1 MQGAVFYIPI
11 LTLYRWRRFYTISMR
26 TDSAGR
32 MNQMFIFSRKLKLF
46 PEGEPGAGQT
56 DPAPSTPPA
65 STGKTFSEDYVHDL
79 RNEAAGHRT
88 QNKTYE
94 AALRKALG
102 VADGEELGDIDKR
115 ISSREQAQQ
124 TALANALKQAND
136 RLIEA
141 AISSKEGYDKKL
153 LSKVI
158 DRSKLKVKDD
168 LTIDGLDDAIKSAE
182 EEFPAV
188 KANAAPPFAAG
199 TGTMPIGNKY
209 TPEEAAIRAA
219 MGLKID

>member
-1 MQGAVFYIPI
+1 
-11 LTLYRWRRFYTISMR
+11 
-26 TDSAGR
+26 
-32 MNQMFIFSRKLKLF
+32 MNQMFIFSRRLKLF

-56 DPAPSTPPA
+56 DPAKSTPPEPT
-65 STGKTFSEDYVHDL
+65 TGKTFSEDYVHAL
-79 RNEAAGHRT
+79 RNEAKGYRT

-102 VADGEELGDIDKR
+102 VADGEELGDINNR

-141 AISSKEGYDKKL
+141 AIGSKEGYDKKL
-153 LSKVI
+153 LSKII

-168 LTIDGLDDAIKSAE
+168 LTIDGLDDAIKAAE

-188 KANAAPPFAAG
+188 KVNAAPPFAAG
-199 TGTMPIGNKY
+199 TGTMPIGSKY

-219 MGLKID
+219 MGLKTD

>member
-1 MQGAVFYIPI
+1 
-11 LTLYRWRRFYTISMR
+11 
-26 TDSAGR
+26 
-32 MNQMFIFSRKLKLF
+32 MNQMFIFSRRLKLF

-56 DPAPSTPPA
+56 DPTPSTPPA
-65 STGKTFSEDYVHDL
+65 PTTGKTFSEDYVHDL
-79 RNEAAGHRT
+79 RNEAKGYRT
-88 QNKTYE
+88 QNKIYE

-102 VADGEELGDIDKR
+102 VADGEELGDIDNR

-136 RLIEA
+136 R
-141 AISSKEGYDKKL
+141 SYRGRHRHQKRVMTKRL
-153 LSKVI
+153 LSKII

-168 LTIDGLDDAIKSAE
+168 LTIDGLDDAIKAAE
-182 EEFPAV
+182 EEFRG
-188 KANAAPPFAAG
+188 KGNAAPPFAAG
-199 TGTMPIGNKY
+199 TGTMPIGSKY